1 MLQEEIP
8 HELQKAL
15 AARQQFD
22 SLMKTHSKGLEDRVV
37 MVGHTCFALTH
48 SSAPARLP
56 PAPAPAAV
64 AAARQQQEKQQQQQ
78 H

>member
-8 HELQKAL
+8 RELQKAL
-15 AARQQFD
+15 VAKQQFD
-22 SLMKTHSKGLEDRVV
+22 GFMKSHSLGMEDRVL